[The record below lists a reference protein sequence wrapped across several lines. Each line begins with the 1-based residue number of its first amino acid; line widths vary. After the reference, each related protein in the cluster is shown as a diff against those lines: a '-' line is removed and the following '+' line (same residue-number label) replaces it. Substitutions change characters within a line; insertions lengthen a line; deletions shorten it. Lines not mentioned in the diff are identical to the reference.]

1 MNYVDRM
8 KIELS
13 ELLNRYNKLEKFYN
27 DNFNKIENEKRIMMK
42 KQKEIM
48 YEYINILIVRLKLEG
63 VEIDEIWN

>member
-27 DNFNKIENEKRIMMK
+27 DNFNKIENAKRIMMK